1 MNGLPPFSCAPGS
14 VSGTPLVR
22 ETGSA
27 ARPWNR
33 TQGLSALSSEPGPRA
48 PMPHSS
54 RLVQLVLAF
63 AVSFL
68 LFVPLDAQTVPGR
81 YIVELTGDPV
91 AAHAERVS
99 ARADR
104 RFDMQGPAA
113 RARRQALRLEQ
124 RAVRDAAASQQVEVV
139 GSLESLSNALIVRV
153 ADANAAA
160 LERLPGVRKVH
171 PVRLFHMSLDRA
183 LQLHKVPEA
192 WSQVGV
198 DHAGEGVKIAI
209 IDSGIDI
216 AHPGFKDAS
225 LKPPDGFPKVNA
237 EDDVKFTNGKV
248 IVARS
253 YVSMFSTP
261 DPDETP
267 RDHFGHGTATA
278 MAAAG
283 VFNTGPLASIT
294 GVAPKAYLGS
304 YKVFG
309 SPGVNDSAQ
318 TDMVLKAIDD
328 AVSDGM
334 DVINLSL
341 GSILAQRPEE
351 DIQVRALERAS
362 ALGVIV
368 VVAVGNDGNH
378 PNTIGTPGTGPSI
391 ITVGA
396 SRNDRVFAASAIV
409 EGQQPKIAI
418 PGSGPNS
425 AIDISAPLRD
435 VSTID
440 GDGLGCSAFAADS
453 LKGRIAFILRG
464 TCTFEEKL
472 NNVTSGGAVAALVYT
487 DATRPQPIGMDV
499 RAAKLPALMVSHSD
513 GLDIRKQLAS
523 ASNSSATLR
532 FTIAP
537 LFTSAEGL
545 AGFSGVGPTVTGA
558 IKPDLVAVGTN
569 FYTAAQANNPEG
581 ILFDLLGYTLTQ
593 GTSFSS
599 PLVAGA
605 AAVLKSA
612 RKGLTSAQYRSL
624 LVNYA
629 APFSG
634 ARVQESGAGGLDLG
648 AALRGT
654 VALAPVSLSFGSGP
668 EADVTR
674 SLTLSNVGATQE
686 TFQLSFAPRGGTP
699 PPQVTVQTVQL
710 AAGAS
715 SEVRVRFAAPNSG
728 SGVYE
733 GYLRVS
739 GLTSGVEARVPYWYA
754 VPSTTAKYISVLDS
768 RDRARRAAVVNR
780 AILFRVTD
788 PAGVPLKEPDT
799 KIVATTGNGELL
811 RIDSLDSR
819 YPGVWAASVRLGP
832 EAGVNVF
839 EIKVGDVTTQ
849 VVIVGQ

>member
-1 MNGLPPFSCAPGS
+1 
-14 VSGTPLVR
+14 
-22 ETGSA
+22 
-27 ARPWNR
+27 
-33 TQGLSALSSEPGPRA
+33 
-48 PMPHSS
+48 MPHSS

-63 AVSFL
+63 AASFL

-124 RAVRDAAASQQVEVV
+124 RAVRDAAASRQAEVV
-139 GSLESLSNALIVRV
+139 GSLEGLSNALIVRV

-160 LERLPGVRKVH
+160 LERIPGVRKVH
-171 PVRLFHMSLDRA
+171 PVRLFRMSLDRA

-253 YVSMFSTP
+253 YVSMFATP

-368 VVAVGNDGNH
+368 VVAVGNDGND

-513 GLDIRKQLAS
+513 GLDIRRQLAS

-629 APFSG
+629 APLSG

-768 RDRARRAAVVNR
+768 RDRARRATVVNR